1 MALMV
6 EMGLVPADV
15 GPHTLILL
23 TWLAG
28 QVLYAALSP
37 RQWANLLGK

>member
-6 EMGLVPADV
+6 ELGLVPAEA
-15 GPHTLILL
+15 GPHMLILL

-28 QVLYAALSP
+28 QVLYTALSP